1 MKKLL
6 LLVLPLLLA
15 GCKNS
20 EPAEQSKM
28 FSVACYV
35 YSYQTSEVQEYTHD
49 CHIAVFKDDVKQ
61 YCYVEVPYEYHE
73 TTINVKYTGKMIWYR
88 VYGIETRVYNYGW
101 ELAK

>member
-6 LLVLPLLLA
+6 LLLPLLLA

-20 EPAEQSKM
+20 TTTEESKM

-49 CHIAVFKDDVKQ
+49 CHIAAFNDDVKQ
-61 YCYVEVPYEYHE
+61 LCYVEVPNEYHDTE
-73 TTINVKYTGKMIWYR
+73 INVKYTGKLIWYR
-88 VYGIETRVYNYGW
+88 IYGIDGKVYNYGW